1 MRFLHHVGF
10 WFSRKYHL
18 SSKYLAKAKS
28 FLFSS
33 VVKLWLHWSAFLY
46 WIPYLS
52 RLFLRRIIQLVCHY
66 MNESVYWV
74 KIREMSLGLINF
86 VNYFWIRFIIIR
98 VFLIDN
104 FEVTENNNSN
114 DLSFTTSH
122 SRLGYSN

>member
-1 MRFLHHVGF
+1 
-10 WFSRKYHL
+10 
-18 SSKYLAKAKS
+18 
-28 FLFSS
+28 
-33 VVKLWLHWSAFLY
+33 
-46 WIPYLS
+46 
-52 RLFLRRIIQLVCHY
+52 